1 MKTLT
6 SAIHGGVKLDEARL
20 NGFNPSRRGIPY
32 LVKLENKIRI
42 KYMCKISPYARI
54 SLNVSRGARKSCV
67 QFNWRKYAPRKNSAE
82 QGLRGGFKKKKE
94 TASFPTYRPIK
105 DIALSFLGQREES
118 RLYFALCPG
127 NSTCRWKKRRNVPSW
142 QVILSKKSS

>member
-1 MKTLT
+1 
-6 SAIHGGVKLDEARL
+6 
-20 NGFNPSRRGIPY
+20 
-32 LVKLENKIRI
+32 
-42 KYMCKISPYARI
+42 MCKISLYARI

-105 DIALSFLGQREES
+105 DVVS
-118 RLYFALCPG
+118 R
-127 NSTCRWKKRRNVPSW
+127 
-142 QVILSKKSS
+142 SKGGEPAVFRIVSR

>member
-1 MKTLT
+1 
-6 SAIHGGVKLDEARL
+6 
-20 NGFNPSRRGIPY
+20 
-32 LVKLENKIRI
+32 
-42 KYMCKISPYARI
+42 MCKISPYARI

-105 DIALSFLGQREES
+105 DVVS
-118 RLYFALCPG
+118 R
-127 NSTCRWKKRRNVPSW
+127 
-142 QVILSKKSS
+142 SKGGEPAVFRIVSR